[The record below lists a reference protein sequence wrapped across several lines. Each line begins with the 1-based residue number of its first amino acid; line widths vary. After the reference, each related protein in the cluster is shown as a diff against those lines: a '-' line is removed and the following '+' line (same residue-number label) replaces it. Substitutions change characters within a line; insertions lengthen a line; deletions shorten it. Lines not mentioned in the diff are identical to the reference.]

1 MQVIIGSYA
10 IDEGE
15 NEAFG
20 GRPWYRHIH
29 HFHVHICD
37 KIMREVRLCKRQQ
50 LVQSDRQVY

>member
-1 MQVIIGSYA
+1 MQEII
-10 IDEGE
+10 DHMQLTKEKMK
-15 NEAFG
+15 AFG